1 MGGLGAKFLKFS
13 KIIIIPVIILSI
25 AAGALF
31 WYLEEQEGG
40 GRVEG
45 LHSIRQAELDEF
57 VGRYNRYG
65 KHLENAQLCRQD
77 LIELNLETQIEACQ
91 IRYDAAY
98 DKFSNCRNS
107 YSTFSRYDCLN
118 TFGANYEV
126 IDCSEE
132 TITEEIISKDFS
144 CNATINREYLYLIG
158 FEEKLIDDFLGDLP
172 VNKYELSQ
180 EEMSELYNK
189 LPTETFNDKTK
200 ERFDVYVEK
209 KGYSI
214 R

>member
-1 MGGLGAKFLKFS
+1 
-13 KIIIIPVIILSI
+13 
-25 AAGALF
+25 
-31 WYLEEQEGG
+31 
-40 GRVEG
+40 
-45 LHSIRQAELDEF
+45 
-57 VGRYNRYG
+57 
-65 KHLENAQLCRQD
+65 
-77 LIELNLETQIEACQ
+77 
-91 IRYDAAY
+91 
-98 DKFSNCRNS
+98 
-107 YSTFSRYDCLN
+107 
-118 TFGANYEV
+118 
-126 IDCSEE
+126 
-132 TITEEIISKDFS
+132 
-144 CNATINREYLYLIG
+144 LIG